1 MKRDAGAI
9 ERYLELTP
17 QSKEIWESAKQY
29 LPGGDSRNSI
39 FWDPYPIYIKS
50 ARGSIVTDVDDMQRV
65 DFINTMTT
73 MIFGHAFS
81 PVMDAVSGQLKNG
94 VAYNAPNAH
103 QIQLA
108 KILCERVP
116 SFDRVRFTNSGTE
129 ATMNTIRAARAFTE
143 RTLFAKAEGGY
154 HGTHDA
160 VSVSVKVKIDQA
172 GESDNPIALPSTE
185 GLPDEVLDQVIIFPF
200 NDIEGALKILT
211 EYKNE
216 LAAVIIEP
224 VLGSVG
230 MVPATYEF
238 LEMLRNF
245 TRQHSIV
252 LIFDE
257 VISYRVT
264 DGGSQKYFGIIPDM
278 TSLGKIIG
286 GGFPIGAFGGR
297 KEIMDL
303 YDPTRGSELEMGI
316 SVGPHVSHAGTFN
329 ANPVTMLAGSVTL
342 EHLTQD
348 VYESLALN
356 TEILRQGIRNVCAEL
371 EIPVQVT
378 GIGSLFGIHFND
390 TTIND
395 YRDIASSD
403 TNIRRQVFLGL
414 MNEGILIAPNL
425 VGALSTE
432 IDSNNIEMFI
442 EKFKLVLSGSGI

>member
-1 MKRDAGAI
+1 MQRDDSVI

-17 QSKEIWESAKQY
+17 QSREIWESAKQY
-29 LPGGDSRNSI
+29 LPGGDSRNSV

-50 ARGSIVTDVDDMQRV
+50 ARGSVVTDVDDMQRV

-94 VAYNAPNAH
+94 VAYNAPNVH
-103 QIQLA
+103 QIELA

-129 ATMNTIRAARAFTE
+129 ATMNTIRAARAFTG

-172 GESDNPIALPSTE
+172 GESGNPIALPSTE

-200 NDIEGALKILT
+200 NDLEGALKILT
-211 EYKNE
+211 EHKDE

-245 TRQHSIV
+245 TRQYSIV

-264 DGGSQKYFGIIPDM
+264 DGGSQKYFGITPDM

-303 YDPTRGSELEMGI
+303 YDPTRGSEREMGI

-342 EHLTQD
+342 KHLTQD
-348 VYESLALN
+348 VYESLAWN
-356 TEILRQGIRNVCAEL
+356 TEFLRQGIRNVCSEL
-371 EIPVQVT
+371 EIPIQVT

-390 TTIND
+390 ATIND

-425 VGALSTE
+425 VGSLSTE
-432 IDSNNIEMFI
+432 IDSNKIEMFI
-442 EKFKLVLSGSGI
+442 EKFKLVLSESEI